1 MALTDQE
8 VQAAWTQLTTQTDLS
23 TLEEGAIA
31 AISAAPA
38 ERQAQAQSF
47 LTLEKSL
54 WEFGQTATGAD
65 LQRAQAQRVQALAAV
80 YVIARGA
87 DIQQI
92 AALPPP
98 PEPAQPLPPQ
108 TLVNNM
114 VSAMTKALTLLPGEI
129 AAQVQ
134 ELLTPTSIAIMTGVF
149 AAWAVSHA
157 VGVGAVA
164 DVLLAALGV
173 AYLGLDAIRAAKL
186 LYGFLNHCMPPAPP
200 GAIDDAAREFS
211 QLVTLV
217 GIDIV
222 SMILLGKAF
231 KKARQ
236 KLEKKPGGAAPER
249 GKAED
254 RAPAERTPGEKTPGE
269 RAPGERAPGERA
281 PEAKVN
287 DKVGGSPLDPIRGA
301 AIPGAAK
308 TPWPLVVAGGVL
320 LAAGALTLV
329 LHGSSSPPRRRLRD
343 EDEDT

>member
-1 MALTDQE
+1 MAG
-8 VQAAWTQLTTQTDLS
+8 AASCSINAYCRPPAPVKRWVES
-23 TLEEGAIA
+23 VGFEGAPDTHA
-31 AISAAPA
+31 
-38 ERQAQAQSF
+38 
-47 LTLEKSL
+47 
-54 WEFGQTATGAD
+54 
-65 LQRAQAQRVQALAAV
+65 
-80 YVIARGA
+80 
-87 DIQQI
+87 
-92 AALPPP
+92 
-98 PEPAQPLPPQ
+98 
-108 TLVNNM
+108 
-114 VSAMTKALTLLPGEI
+114 LLPGAVLVGLQQPWSSAERVKLLI
-129 AAQVQ
+129 EKQITCFALELLPRIAQVQ

-236 KLEKKPGGAAPER
+236 KLEKKPSAAPER

-254 RAPAERTPGEKTPGE
+254 RAPAERTPGEKAPGE